1 MTGPLPHPP
10 TQAPEPAPGPPNG
23 MRSLRRSRTDR
34 MIGGVCGGIAATLGI
49 DAVLLRIAVVALAL
63 SGGVGVLA
71 YLAAWILIPEAGG
84 DDVVAQ
90 APPPSRHAVAIA
102 VGAALIGLGALLVL
116 RTWVPWLGAQLFWP
130 LVVIAAGVLMLVS
143 ARR

>member
-1 MTGPLPHPP
+1 
-10 TQAPEPAPGPPNG
+10 